1 MGAYRGLIIGK
12 KLRNVQSECSF
23 LFIAPQFAQM
33 LYSQPESMSSR
44 VFLSIIA
51 ADFGFHET
59 FAVKK
64 LVMLASFGLCALS
77 TIAAVQSQPETATPS
92 AAPAAEVVK
101 PAVVAPTATV
111 AAPAPVV
118 AKPKSAP
125 ADSPQVQKLVGL
137 YPDLIKRISAYGK
150 VCVQGKTCD
159 VAVPSVAAAPAAG
172 GAPRSGEEVYN
183 AVCTNCHAAGVL
195 GAPVMGD
202 KGAWGPRIAKGKDTL
217 YTHAINGFNAMP
229 ARGGGEL
236 SDQEVKN
243 GVDYMVSKG
252 S

>member
-1 MGAYRGLIIGK
+1 
-12 KLRNVQSECSF
+12 
-23 LFIAPQFAQM
+23 
-33 LYSQPESMSSR
+33 MSSLP
-44 VFLSIIA
+44 FLSIIA
-51 ADFGFHET
+51 ADFGFREI

-64 LVMLASFGLCALS
+64 LVMLASFGLCGLS
-77 TIAAVQSQPETATPS
+77 TIAAVQSQPDMAVSS
-92 AAPAAEVVK
+92 AAPVAA
-101 PAVVAPTATV
+101 VAPAATTAVTTP
-111 AAPAPVV
+111 AASPAPAAVMPAPVQ
-118 AKPKSAP
+118 PKVAP
-125 ADSPQVQKLVGL
+125 ADSAPVQKLVAL

-150 VCVQGKTCD
+150 ICVQGKSCD

-172 GAPRSGEEVYN
+172 GAPRTGEEVFS
-183 AVCTNCHAAGVL
+183 AVCTNCHTAGVL
-195 GAPVMGD
+195 GAPLFGN
-202 KGAWGPRIAKGKDTL
+202 KAAWAPRIAKGKETL

>member
-1 MGAYRGLIIGK
+1 
-12 KLRNVQSECSF
+12 VQ
-23 LFIAPQFAQM
+23 QFAQM

-44 VFLSIIA
+44 AFLSIIA

-77 TIAAVQSQPETATPS
+77 TIAAVQSQPETAAPS
-92 AAPAAEVVK
+92 ADPTAEVAK
-101 PAVVAPTATV
+101 PAVVAPAATV
-111 AAPAPVV
+111 AVPTPAPVV
-118 AKPKSAP
+118 AKPKTAP

-150 VCVQGKTCD
+150 VCLQGKTCD
-159 VAVPSVAAAPAAG
+159 VAVPSAAAAPAAG
-172 GAPRSGEEVYN
+172 GAPRSGEEIFN
-183 AVCTNCHAAGVL
+183 AVCTNCHTAGVL
-195 GAPVMGD
+195 GAPLFGN
-202 KGAWGPRIAKGKDTL
+202 KAAWAPRIAKGKETL
-217 YTHAINGFNAMP
+217 YGHALNGFNAMP

>member
-1 MGAYRGLIIGK
+1 
-12 KLRNVQSECSF
+12 
-23 LFIAPQFAQM
+23 M

-44 VFLSIIA
+44 GFLSIIA

-77 TIAAVQSQPETATPS
+77 TIAAVQSQPDTTTAS
-92 AAPAAEVVK
+92 ATPAAEVAK
-101 PAVVAPTATV
+101 
-111 AAPAPVV
+111 PVV
-118 AKPKSAP
+118 AATTAAPVAAKPKAAP
-125 ADSPQVQKLVGL
+125 VDSPQVQKLVGL

-195 GAPVMGD
+195 NAPIVGD

-217 YTHAINGFNAMP
+217 YTHAINGFNGMP